1 MVQHGGSDPIVR
13 GNVDHTAS
21 MTASVAWS
29 DLSIV
34 GGFLAG
40 FLVGVVVAIRLVRVV
55 GSVIRRER
63 DD

>member
-1 MVQHGGSDPIVR
+1 
-13 GNVDHTAS
+13 